1 MSLLDR
7 IKPKPEEDL
16 YFEFKVMFDILE
28 QERKKR
34 AIRRRTFALPYAWYE
49 DEFKEMDDD
58 RAEKKA
64 KS

>member
-34 AIRRRTFALPYAWYE
+34 AIRRRTYALPYAWYE
-49 DEFKEMDDD
+49 EEM
-58 RAEKKA
+58 RGRK
-64 KS
+64 